1 MWAVVLAA
9 GKGTRMAPV
18 TRLLCGRPLPKQFV
32 PLVSDRTM
40 LQETLD
46 RMMPLIPAERTVVV
60 VAEEHEEVARAQL
73 ADRPEVEIIGQ
84 PRDLGTGPG
93 LLLPLAH
100 VLARDP
106 YATVSVFPS
115 DHHFERSEPLRA
127 ALVSARE
134 AAEEASAG
142 VALLGARAERPASDL
157 GWIVPLGQSR
167 DGVALVGRFV
177 EKPPERTARTLMA
190 AGGLW
195 NTMLMVG
202 AAQAFWRLAQAHMP
216 IQTQAFGHYI
226 DRARRPEAAASRNL
240 LYRTIPAADFSRVVL
255 EKAVGLAVVPL
266 ANSGWFDCG
275 TPERFVEWLHKTAD
289 RHGVLPRLAP
299 MDIACP
305 DQQATVMRVA

>member
-9 GKGTRMAPV
+9 GKGTRMTPV
-18 TRLLCGRPLPKQFV
+18 TRLLCGNPLPKQFV

-46 RMMPLIPAERTVVV
+46 RMMPLIPAHRTVVV
-60 VAEEHEEVARAQL
+60 VAEGHGTLARAQL
-73 ADRPEVEIIGQ
+73 ADRPEVEIIEQ

-127 ALVSARE
+127 ALVTAAE
-134 AAEEASAG
+134 AADEASGG
-142 VALLGARAERPASDL
+142 VALLGARAEHPASDL
-157 GWIVPLGQSR
+157 GWIMPLGQTSA
-167 DGVALVGRFV
+167 GVGLVGRFV
-177 EKPPERTARTLMA
+177 EKPPERTARALMA
-190 AGGLW
+190 AGGMW

-202 AAQAFWRLAQAHMP
+202 AAQAFWRLARIHMP
-216 IQTQAFGHYI
+216 IQTQAFNNYI
-226 DRARRPEAAASRNL
+226 ERARRPESVASRDL

-255 EKAVGLAVVPL
+255 EKAAGLAVVPL
-266 ANSGWFDCG
+266 VNSGWFDCG
-275 TPERFVEWLHKTAD
+275 TPERFIEWLHKTAD

-299 MDIACP
+299 IDRGRL
-305 DQQATVMRVA
+305 DQQTAVA